1 MAKKT
6 TEKLTDTV
14 ETLRPYVDRALKDED
29 FRNDLQDAL
38 EAARGLYG
46 NLQKRNGIT
55 AGATKL
61 ATDKDTQESLRRLV
75 DDLQSAGDRLKG
87 KKDSHKA
94 RNTLL
99 LAGVIVGALYN
110 PWTGEQTRKWIM
122 DKVAG
127 GDDLQPLDTY
137 EPVSTP
143 APAEPATAD
152 RTTSIETSAET
163 SGTSSSSSAES

>member
-6 TEKLTDTV
+6 TEKVTDTV
-14 ETLRPYVDRALKDED
+14 DTLRPYVDRALKDED
-29 FRNDLQDAL
+29 FRNDLQDAF

-46 NLQKRNGIT
+46 NLQKRNGLT

-61 ATDKDTQESLRRLV
+61 ATDKDTQESLRRLL

-87 KKDSHKA
+87 KKDTHKA

-110 PWTGEQTRKWIM
+110 PWTGDQTRKWIM
-122 DKVAG
+122 DKIAG

-143 APAEPATAD
+143 ASTEQAATETG
-152 RTTSIETSAET
+152 TTSETKSDASA
-163 SGTSSSSSAES
+163 SESPGAS

>member
-6 TEKLTDTV
+6 TAKLTDTV

-29 FRNDLQDAL
+29 FRNDLQDAF

-46 NLQKRNGIT
+46 NLQQRNGLT
-55 AGATKL
+55 AGAAKL
-61 ATDKDTQESLRRLV
+61 ATDKDTQESLRRLL

-87 KKDSHKA
+87 KKESHKA

-110 PWTGEQTRKWIM
+110 PWTGDQTRKWIM
-122 DKVAG
+122 DRIAG

-137 EPVSTP
+137 EPVSMP
-143 APAEPATAD
+143 
-152 RTTSIETSAET
+152 
-163 SGTSSSSSAES
+163 SSAEPSATETTTPEPKPEASTSEPSRES

>member
-29 FRNDLQDAL
+29 FRSDLQDAL

-46 NLQKRNGIT
+46 NLQKRNGLT

-61 ATDKDTQESLRRLV
+61 ATDKETQESLRRLV

-110 PWTGEQTRKWIM
+110 PWTGDQTRKWIM
-122 DKVAG
+122 DKVSG

-143 APAEPATAD
+143 AATGP
-152 RTTSIETSAET
+152 TTTETVTPSQPKPEAST
-163 SGTSSSSSAES
+163 SGPSSES

>member
-1 MAKKT
+1 MAKKP

-29 FRNDLQDAL
+29 FRSDLQDAF

-46 NLQKRNGIT
+46 NLQKRNGLT
-55 AGATKL
+55 ASATKL
-61 ATDKDTQESLRRLV
+61 ATDKDTQESLRRLL
-75 DDLQSAGDRLKG
+75 DDLQNASDRLKG

-110 PWTGEQTRKWIM
+110 PWTGDQTRKWIT
-122 DKVAG
+122 DKIAG

-137 EPVSTP
+137 EPVS
-143 APAEPATAD
+143 APASTEPTATSTL
-152 RTTSIETSAET
+152 TTSEAKPEASASEP
-163 SGTSSSSSAES
+163 SGEN

>member
-6 TEKLTDTV
+6 TEKVTDTV

-29 FRNDLQDAL
+29 FRNDLRDAL
-38 EAARGLYG
+38 ESARGLYG
-46 NLQKRNGIT
+46 DLQKRNGLT
-55 AGATKL
+55 AAAARL
-61 ATDKDTQESLRRLV
+61 ATDKDAQQHLRQTLE
-75 DDLQSAGDRLKG
+75 DFQSASDRLKG

-94 RNTLL
+94 RNTML

-143 APAEPATAD
+143 VSTQSSTPSPTEQRPADTAAD
-152 RTTSIETSAET
+152 TTV
-163 SGTSSSSSAES
+163 SSSPESS